1 MLERTNFGKMI
12 AIERVKRDMA
22 ASEMAKQ
29 LGVTPTFVANVERGI
44 KIMSVG
50 RVAKLLDLLQI
61 EDKEPFL
68 KAYYMERRTIPTDN
82 ISIEKRL
89 VVAELLVADLDS
101 STLKSISELINSK

>member
-12 AIERVKRDMA
+12 AIERVKCDMT

-44 KIMSVG
+44 KIMSVS

-68 KAYYMERRTIPTDN
+68 KAYYMERRTIPIEH
-82 ISIEKRL
+82 ISDEKRL
-89 VVAELLVADLDS
+89 VVAELLIADLDS
-101 STLKSISELINSK
+101 STLKSISELINGK